1 MRKLAQS
8 LLAMAC
14 ISVLS
19 GVVLAQAAGTPATP
33 MAGGGAAATPATPA
47 VPVGEQVDNPVYKAW
62 ASHKPG
68 TTVVTK
74 STVDF
79 AGNPNES
86 TVTQKLVSVAADK
99 VVVERTTEGG
109 FGGGG
114 DPVQTDIPAKIAKSQ
129 EGVLQGGFGRGGR
142 GGGRGGQ
149 GGRAGGA
156 AATPPAPTDMKT
168 GTDKV
173 TIAGKSYD
181 ATTREY
187 GMMLPGR
194 GGGEGTKTTV
204 KAWYSTDVPGGLL
217 KSETKGSGANG
228 EFSMKQELVKFEEGK

>member
-1 MRKLAQS
+1 MRRMVQSVLA
-8 LLAMAC
+8 LAC
-14 ISVLS
+14 ISVF
-19 GVVLAQAAGTPATP
+19 
-33 MAGGGAAATPATPA
+33 GGAVTAAPQVGGAATPAAGGAATAPA
-47 VPVGEQVDNPVYKAW
+47 VEQVENPIYKAW

-74 STVDF
+74 STIDF

-114 DPVQTDIPAKIAKSQ
+114 EPVQQEIPAKIAKGQ
-129 EGVLQGGFGRGGR
+129 EGVLPAGFGRGRGR
-142 GGGRGGQ
+142 GG
-149 GGRAGGA
+149 AGGA
-156 AATPPAPTDMKT
+156 PPPAPTDMKT

-173 TIAGKSYD
+173 TIGGKTYD

-187 GMMLPGR
+187 GMMLAGR

-204 KAWYSTDVPGGLL
+204 KAWYSNDVPGGLL

>member
-1 MRKLAQS
+1 MRQMFKSVLV
-8 LLAMAC
+8 MAC
-14 ISVLS
+14 VSMLGS
-19 GVVLAQAAGTPATP
+19 ALMAAPQGGGAPAAP
-33 MAGGGAAATPATPA
+33 AGGAAAAPA
-47 VPVGEQVDNPVYKAW
+47 GEQVDNPIYKAW

-74 STVDF
+74 STFDF
-79 AGNPNES
+79 GGNNNES
-86 TVTQKLVSVAADK
+86 TVTQKLVSVAPDK

-114 DPVQTDIPAKIAKSQ
+114 GQPVQQDIPAKIAKGQ
-129 EGVLQGGFGRGGR
+129 EGVLPAGFGRGRGR
-142 GGGRGGQ
+142 GGN
-149 GGRAGGA
+149 A
-156 AATPPAPTDMKT
+156 APPPAPTDMKT

-173 TIAGKSYD
+173 TVGDKTYD
-181 ATTREY
+181 ANTREY

-204 KAWYSTDVPGGLL
+204 KAWYSNDVPGGLL

-228 EFSMKQELVKFEEGK
+228 DFSIKQELVKFEEGK